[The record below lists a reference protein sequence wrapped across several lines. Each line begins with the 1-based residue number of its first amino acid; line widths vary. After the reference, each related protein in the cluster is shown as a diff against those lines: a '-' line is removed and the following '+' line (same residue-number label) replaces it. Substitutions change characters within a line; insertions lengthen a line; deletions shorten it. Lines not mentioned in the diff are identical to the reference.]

1 MKDARRQALATGKDN
16 RRAEWKLSSKSEF
29 RHSVYLRNL
38 GLVLVSGVVVVEE
51 EDEEEEEEEAAS

>member
-1 MKDARRQALATGKDN
+1 MKDARRQALARGKDN

-38 GLVLVSGVVVVEE
+38 GLVLVSGVVEE
-51 EDEEEEEEEAAS
+51 EDEEEEDEEAAS